1 VLRCVEA
8 GQTINGLRYLPSA
21 EIHSIAVTK
30 VRLTPGAS
38 AIPEI
43 LFTHQNFERAQNTQ
57 QNARL
62 VHVIDIL
69 RNNGR
74 VVELLAY
81 QCKPLQNFIVNI
93 VIMSCPVQRFDSF
106 RLEFGMTFVEALW
119 PILPGGRTPLSM
131 HHFFRWEAAGS
142 GGKVAGSGGRQQVV
156 VGGSR

>member
-1 VLRCVEA
+1 MLRCVEA

-30 VRLTPGAS
+30 SPLDSGPS

-106 RLEFGMTFVEALW
+106 RLELGMTFVEALW
-119 PILPGGRTPLSM
+119 PILAWRSNITVNGRNL
-131 HHFFRWEAAGS
+131 ES
-142 GGKVAGSGGRQQVV
+142 GATLTCDHECEGTQELDR
-156 VGGSR
+156 